1 MSNKIL
7 NENNLETSI
16 LRCPI
21 CKLIPSIKSNFL
33 ENSIE
38 FNCPNGH
45 IEKGLFNNIYTK
57 LKEKNDIN
65 KMKCNKCLN
74 EGNFYCIKCFKFFCE
89 KDGKIK
95 DSQEEHNLIN
105 KYDIDN
111 YCLKDK
117 DKIVMFCKTENKLL
131 CGKCDHEKNN
141 CKIIPLK
148 QMLLKKELLENYN
161 EKLLNME
168 NNKENDNDDEYK
180 KILDEIEELLITY
193 LNKIKAIKNIFID
206 NNKNFFHFY
215 HDLLNCYNYKI
226 NKKCYNFNIINNLN
240 SNFNNI
246 NNKNNFSYIFEDLNN
261 KLFEIENKYDN
272 IIYKIKENFEKK
284 NIVNF
289 DKSYNIAN
297 INNFFNI
304 NYGNEIY
311 TMKVLFDKRL
321 ALGGDSSNLLI
332 INNNTFDIDL
342 KINNN
347 KDNLNYIDQLKNEN
361 LILCFSK
368 IIRIIRLLKNNS
380 YKIIQD
386 INAHESDVWNVKEL
400 YNSNLISCSHDK
412 SLKIWSKKNE
422 NEEYREVYKISES
435 NYFNDIL
442 EIKPNE
448 IIYDVYDTMIKFYNI
463 KKRMEIKKI
472 ENLNLTSAGRGNSM
486 IQMNKNTIIV
496 GGDQKIYFFDTNTY
510 EKIADI
516 KYSYWIYSLLKIN
529 DESFIIGDK
538 EGNLCQ
544 FNFVTKKRISTKS
557 KVHNSD
563 KIYSIVIF
571 NNYLVSGGNQ
581 TIIKIWK

>member
-1 MSNKIL
+1 
-7 NENNLETSI
+7 
-16 LRCPI
+16 
-21 CKLIPSIKSNFL
+21 
-33 ENSIE
+33 
-38 FNCPNGH
+38 
-45 IEKGLFNNIYTK
+45 
-57 LKEKNDIN
+57 
-65 KMKCNKCLN
+65 
-74 EGNFYCIKCFKFFCE
+74 
-89 KDGKIK
+89 
-95 DSQEEHNLIN
+95 
-105 KYDIDN
+105 
-111 YCLKDK
+111 
-117 DKIVMFCKTENKLL
+117 
-131 CGKCDHEKNN
+131 
-141 CKIIPLK
+141 
-148 QMLLKKELLENYN
+148 
-161 EKLLNME
+161 
-168 NNKENDNDDEYK
+168 
-180 KILDEIEELLITY
+180 
-193 LNKIKAIKNIFID
+193 
-206 NNKNFFHFY
+206 
-215 HDLLNCYNYKI
+215 
-226 NKKCYNFNIINNLN
+226 
-240 SNFNNI
+240 
-246 NNKNNFSYIFEDLNN
+246 
-261 KLFEIENKYDN
+261 
-272 IIYKIKENFEKK
+272 
-284 NIVNF
+284 
-289 DKSYNIAN
+289 
-297 INNFFNI
+297 
-304 NYGNEIY
+304 
-311 TMKVLFDKRL
+311 MKVLFDKRL
-321 ALGGDSSNLLI
+321 AIGGDSSNLLI

-361 LILCFSK
+361 LILCFNK

-463 KKRMEIKKI
+463 KKKIEIKKI

-486 IQMNKNTIIV
+486 IQMNKNTIVV
-496 GGDQKIYFFDTNTY
+496 GGDQKIYFFDINTY

-557 KVHNSD
+557 KAHNSD

>member
-1 MSNKIL
+1 
-7 NENNLETSI
+7 
-16 LRCPI
+16 
-21 CKLIPSIKSNFL
+21 
-33 ENSIE
+33 
-38 FNCPNGH
+38 
-45 IEKGLFNNIYTK
+45 
-57 LKEKNDIN
+57 
-65 KMKCNKCLN
+65 
-74 EGNFYCIKCFKFFCE
+74 
-89 KDGKIK
+89 
-95 DSQEEHNLIN
+95 
-105 KYDIDN
+105 
-111 YCLKDK
+111 
-117 DKIVMFCKTENKLL
+117 
-131 CGKCDHEKNN
+131 
-141 CKIIPLK
+141 
-148 QMLLKKELLENYN
+148 
-161 EKLLNME
+161 
-168 NNKENDNDDEYK
+168 
-180 KILDEIEELLITY
+180 
-193 LNKIKAIKNIFID
+193 
-206 NNKNFFHFY
+206 
-215 HDLLNCYNYKI
+215 
-226 NKKCYNFNIINNLN
+226 
-240 SNFNNI
+240 
-246 NNKNNFSYIFEDLNN
+246 
-261 KLFEIENKYDN
+261 
-272 IIYKIKENFEKK
+272 
-284 NIVNF
+284 
-289 DKSYNIAN
+289 
-297 INNFFNI
+297 
-304 NYGNEIY
+304 
-311 TMKVLFDKRL
+311 MKVLFDKRL

-463 KKRMEIKKI
+463 KKRIEIKKI

-544 FNFVTKKRISTKS
+544 FNFITKKRISTKS

>member
-1 MSNKIL
+1 
-7 NENNLETSI
+7 
-16 LRCPI
+16 
-21 CKLIPSIKSNFL
+21 
-33 ENSIE
+33 
-38 FNCPNGH
+38 
-45 IEKGLFNNIYTK
+45 
-57 LKEKNDIN
+57 
-65 KMKCNKCLN
+65 
-74 EGNFYCIKCFKFFCE
+74 
-89 KDGKIK
+89 
-95 DSQEEHNLIN
+95 
-105 KYDIDN
+105 
-111 YCLKDK
+111 
-117 DKIVMFCKTENKLL
+117 
-131 CGKCDHEKNN
+131 
-141 CKIIPLK
+141 
-148 QMLLKKELLENYN
+148 
-161 EKLLNME
+161 ME
-168 NNKENDNDDEYK
+168 NATNDEEYK
-180 KILDEIEELLITY
+180 KILDEIEELLKTY

-206 NNKNFFHFY
+206 NNKNFFYFY
-215 HDLLNCYNYKI
+215 HDLLNSYNYKI

-272 IIYKIKENFEKK
+272 IIYKIKEKFEKK
-284 NIVNF
+284 NIINF

-321 ALGGDSSNLLI
+321 AIGGDSSNLLI

-361 LILCFSK
+361 LILCFNK

-412 SLKIWSKKNE
+412 CLKIWSKKNE

-463 KKRMEIKKI
+463 KKKIEIKKI

-486 IQMNKNTIIV
+486 IQMNKNTIVV
-496 GGDQKIYFFDTNTY
+496 GGDQKIYFFDINTY

-544 FNFVTKKRISTKS
+544 FNFFTKKRISTKS
-557 KVHNSD
+557 KAHNSD